1 VRERKFGHPEFYR
14 ALELMADTHERK
26 SHDYGSGADP
36 LANCRASEAF
46 GVPAW
51 VGVLIRAN
59 DKVTRV
65 KSFLERGALVN
76 ESLEDALL
84 DNAVCAVIALVLYRE
99 AHKPSPSRHE
109 DAL

>member
-1 VRERKFGHPEFYR
+1 MRERKFGHPEFYR

-65 KSFLERGALVN
+65 KSFLERGALVKAAGD
-76 ESLEDALL
+76 ELL
-84 DNAVCAVIALVLYRE
+84 HTAGLTVIDLYDRLGVTVLFDGELRE
-99 AHKPSPSRHE
+99 V
-109 DAL
+109 